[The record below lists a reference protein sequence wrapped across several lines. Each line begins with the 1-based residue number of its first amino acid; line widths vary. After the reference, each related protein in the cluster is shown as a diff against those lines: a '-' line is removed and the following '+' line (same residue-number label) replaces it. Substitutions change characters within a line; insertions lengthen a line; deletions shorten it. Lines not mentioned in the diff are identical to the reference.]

1 MLGLMARPNESHAE
15 SAPAPALARQVPPAL
30 ELEEE
35 LLRAEADFE
44 RGDFIELSLEELDHC
59 VQTGESPWPDEFR
72 G

>member
-1 MLGLMARPNESHAE
+1 MLGLMALPNESPVE
-15 SAPAPALARQVPPAL
+15 SVPDPTLARQVPPTL

-44 RGDFIELSLEELDHC
+44 RGDFIALSREELDHSI
-59 VQTGESPWPDEFR
+59 QTGESPWPDESR

>member
-1 MLGLMARPNESHAE
+1 MLGLMARPNEPHAE
-15 SAPAPALARQVPPAL
+15 SVPAPALARQVPAS

-44 RGDFIELSLEELDHC
+44 RGDFIELSREELDHC
-59 VQTGESPWPDEFR
+59 IQTGESPWPDESR

>member
-1 MLGLMARPNESHAE
+1 MIGLMARPNESHAE
-15 SAPAPALARQVPPAL
+15 SVPAPPVARHVPPTL

-44 RGDFIELSLEELDHC
+44 HGDFIELSSEELDHC
-59 VQTGESPWPDEFR
+59 IQTGESPWPDDSR

>member
-15 SAPAPALARQVPPAL
+15 SVPAPALARQVPPML

-44 RGDFIELSLEELDHC
+44 RGDFIELSREELDHC
-59 VQTGESPWPDEFR
+59 IQTGESPWPDESR